1 MHPEFAHQK
10 TCAKAV
16 KIFSYYTPKP
26 ERKCYTKTQY
36 KSLWGQEKKHW
47 FPTQSHGTTQLIMRT
62 VFIKHFVNNEWL
74 LLLWPKI
81 PSIVLSQKGIEPS
94 DKMLVN
100 LFVYLF
106 NTKCR
111 IANTV
116 QSDIAII
123 QLATC
128 NTATVRL
135 FVDYKLKCVLVR
147 VVFNP
152 ISSSSSIR

>member
-1 MHPEFAHQK
+1 
-10 TCAKAV
+10 
-16 KIFSYYTPKP
+16 
-26 ERKCYTKTQY
+26 
-36 KSLWGQEKKHW
+36 
-47 FPTQSHGTTQLIMRT
+47 MRT

-152 ISSSSSIR
+152 ISSSSSIRWVNCENSELLTNSGCTPLQLGLATTSYIIFYLCTIYNIVFISSIFNYL